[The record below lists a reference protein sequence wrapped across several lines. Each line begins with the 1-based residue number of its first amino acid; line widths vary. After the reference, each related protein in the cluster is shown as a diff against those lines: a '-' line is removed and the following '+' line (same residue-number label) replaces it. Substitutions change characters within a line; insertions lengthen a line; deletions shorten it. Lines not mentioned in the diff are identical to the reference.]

1 MSTRHRLIIE
11 NSKNSASTLIFLKVN
26 NMNDKLEKQVV
37 ETEATTISL
46 QEIEQRENSVTP
58 NNQTI
63 WCCIVNGRF

>member
-1 MSTRHRLIIE
+1 
-11 NSKNSASTLIFLKVN
+11 
-26 NMNDKLEKQVV
+26 MNYKLEKQVV